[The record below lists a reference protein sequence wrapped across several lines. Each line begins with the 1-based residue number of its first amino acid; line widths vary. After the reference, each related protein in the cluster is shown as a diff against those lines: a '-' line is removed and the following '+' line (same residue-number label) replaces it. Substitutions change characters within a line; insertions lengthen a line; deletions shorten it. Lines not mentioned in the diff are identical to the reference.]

1 MKFEEHV
8 KFHNK
13 VGNYIFLGCLAVGV
27 LIAIASAFI
36 GGT

>member
-27 LIAIASAFI
+27 LIAIYQIII

>member
-13 VGNYIFLGCLAVGV
+13 VGNYIFLGCLAVGA
-27 LIAIASAFI
+27 LIAIYQIFI

>member
-27 LIAIASAFI
+27 LIVIYQTFI